1 MYGPQSP
8 PHGGPT
14 QPAATHGAQVPG
26 QAQGATQYSGGQNQ
40 TGSNGPPPQQPGRD
54 NRALLTEQEESYAD
68 PPRAWKRAGS
78 LLGSWAVVWASILI
92 AGLVFEGLVDASPE
106 TITHEDP
113 GTPHNAAKEYMRFVF
128 EDESLEDSEGLECDE
143 ITGLSSKDLI
153 SSFKE
158 WKTDKGSEPSVVVSR
173 ANDEAGAQEDP
184 NTIVVRIELEVEQ
197 VFDQLYYDVTVEP
210 TGSTF
215 CISNVS
221 ENTTVE

>member
-26 QAQGATQYSGGQNQ
+26 QAQSATQYSGGQNQ

-92 AGLVFEGLVDASPE
+92 AGLVFDGLVDRTRDSAFDE
-106 TITHEDP
+106 
-113 GTPHNAAKEYMRFVF
+113 AAEHPNQTAWRVMQFSFNGELERADDLLCSDFEHLKPKELQQQLSKWEKDSGVRSNTSVGFA
-128 EDESLEDSEGLECDE
+128 DESDQASSEHGTFLMEVE
-143 ITGLSSKDLI
+143 I
-153 SSFKE
+153 
-158 WKTDKGSEPSVVVSR
+158 
-173 ANDEAGAQEDP
+173 EAGDSFE
-184 NTIVVRIELEVEQ
+184 TW
-197 VFDQLYYDVTVEP
+197 YYEVTVEEDGASYCVAKIAQNA
-210 TGSTF
+210 TM
-215 CISNVS
+215 
-221 ENTTVE
+221 E